1 MGDNDADRD
10 GNAAAEEG
18 EEDTATAHAD
28 ESSTEE
34 DGDGD
39 DTTDDGAD
47 DEGDGNEPDDEGGDG
62 KGKGKGD
69 EDDDDEPPTRKP
81 KTPADF
87 VAMRRGKKLAKLSGK
102 GKGNEARGGAA
113 DEDDEDD
120 DGLSPEDAAAID
132 KRLEKHLAP
141 ILAEKEQKEVDT
153 EIANFISDNP
163 EFKPYAAKVAKWAG
177 HEAYKNVALEQ
188 IFYAAAGK
196 ELLKIG
202 AKRKQAADGEAR
214 KGRTGGGS
222 NNGDDKGSKDW
233 HGASHEDVGK
243 EIERVKLG
251 GR

>member
-1 MGDNDADRD
+1 MGDTEAERN
-10 GNAAAEEG
+10 GNGAHEEG
-18 EEDTATAHAD
+18 EEEAAKGNTE

-39 DTTDDGAD
+39 DTTDDDDDAEGDNEPDNGKDGDGKD
-47 DEGDGNEPDDEGGDG
+47 DEG
-62 KGKGKGD
+62 
-69 EDDDDEPPTRKP
+69 DDDEPPTRKP
-81 KTPADF
+81 RKPADF
-87 VAMRRGKKLAKLSGK
+87 VALRRSKNKEKSADEESKSGNK
-102 GKGNEARGGAA
+102 GGAA

-141 ILAEKEQKEVDT
+141 ILAEKEQQEVDT
-153 EIANFISDNP
+153 QIANFISENP
-163 EFKPYAAKVAKWAG
+163 EFKPYAAKAAKWAR

-196 ELLKIG
+196 DLLKIG
-202 AKRKQAADGEAR
+202 AKRKQGADSEAK

-222 NNGDDKGSKDW
+222 GDDKGGSKNW
-233 HGASHEDVGK
+233 HGASHDDVGK
-243 EIERVKLG
+243 EIERIKLG